1 MHIDRTPPSFGMH
14 VYALWFPVRFLKQ
27 RDALI
32 CVSGTGGKLTPS
44 FRVCSAL
51 FLATQTEKSLH
62 IAHGQGLQLAR
73 DGPAAATA
81 PPAERR
87 GRVVANFLANFWQN
101 VARFRLYRHRSLQAN
116 TPFAAF

>member
-32 CVSGTGGKLTPS
+32 CVTGTGGKLTTPL
-44 FRVCSAL
+44 RVCSAL

-62 IAHGQGLQLAR
+62 IAHGQRLQLAR

-101 VARFRLYRHRSLQAN
+101 VARFRLYRH
-116 TPFAAF
+116 